1 LFLIFYSFPF
11 GRFFLIA
18 RFLFFAFVLPLFIP
32 MLFVLAFLFSGYFF
46 LFLDPFPRKS
56 PGKNGKEELGL
67 HLKFTS
73 FRLIRLQ

>member
-1 LFLIFYSFPF
+1 MFPF
-11 GRFFLIA
+11 YKLLMLLEITSFL
-18 RFLFFAFVLPLFIP
+18 
-32 MLFVLAFLFSGYFF
+32 YFF
-46 LFLDPFPRKS
+46 KLVFYLSFIEVNNDLLLNHKLWKYPFPRKS